1 MLRTFCGTKDTP
13 PKSNLTKEKK
23 FCRQTSE
30 KKRLLAVDL
39 AIVISK
45 TRGWNPCPEPGYR
58 TSHATVRDLAVKRLG
73 QPLQFLN
80 HDHAWRGLRL
90 LPIQPYTQK
99 TLAIDR

>member
-1 MLRTFCGTKDTP
+1 MLRTFCGTEDTS

-30 KKRLLAVDL
+30 NKRLLAVDL
-39 AIVISK
+39 AIAISK

-90 LPIQPYTQK
+90 VPVASCKQRTP
-99 TLAIDR
+99 AIGR